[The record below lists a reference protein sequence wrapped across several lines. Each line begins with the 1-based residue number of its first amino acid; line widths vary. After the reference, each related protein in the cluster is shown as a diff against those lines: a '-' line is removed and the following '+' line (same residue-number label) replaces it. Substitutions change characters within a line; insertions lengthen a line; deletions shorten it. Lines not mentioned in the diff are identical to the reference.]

1 MGAFIAPFYIQGF
14 MTVYDLRQPVK
25 GISTGQK
32 SVSMGANNV
41 DLEKR
46 VSGLED
52 KLDTI
57 LTLLNKEA
65 NNDKTRLKPV
75 SGNDGG
81 V

>member
-1 MGAFIAPFYIQGF
+1 MA
-14 MTVYDLRQPVK
+14 VYDFRKAQRGV
-25 GISTGQK
+25 SGQK
-32 SVSMGANNV
+32 IVSMGANNI

-46 VSGLED
+46 VSGLEN

-57 LTLLNKEA
+57 LTLLNKE
-65 NNDKTRLKPV
+65 DKDDKNRLKPV

>member
-1 MGAFIAPFYIQGF
+1 MATYNLTSTQRG
-14 MTVYDLRQPVK
+14 RQRIVSD
-25 GISTGQK
+25 ISG
-32 SVSMGANNV
+32 NNAE
-41 DLEKR
+41 LEKR
-46 VSGLED
+46 VSKMED

-65 NNDKTRLKPV
+65 NNDENRLKPI

>member
-1 MGAFIAPFYIQGF
+1 MA
-14 MTVYDLRQPVK
+14 VYDFRKAQK
-25 GISTGQK
+25 GVSGQK
-32 SVSMGANNV
+32 IVSLGANNN

-46 VSGLED
+46 VSGLEN

-65 NNDKTRLKPV
+65 NNDKNRPKPI

>member
-1 MGAFIAPFYIQGF
+1 MPPFYIRGF
-14 MTVYDLRQPVK
+14 MAVHDFRKAQK
-25 GISTGQK
+25 GVSGQK
-32 SVSMGANNV
+32 IVSLGANNN

-46 VSGLED
+46 VSGLEN

-65 NNDKTRLKPV
+65 NNDENRLKPI
-75 SGNDGG
+75 SGNDSG

>member
-1 MGAFIAPFYIQGF
+1 MATYNLTRKQKGVSGQRI
-14 MTVYDLRQPVK
+14 VSDDL
-25 GISTGQK
+25 G
-32 SVSMGANNV
+32 NNAE
-41 DLEKR
+41 LEKR
-46 VSGLED
+46 VSSIEN

-65 NNDKTRLKPV
+65 NNDENRLKPI

>member
-1 MGAFIAPFYIQGF
+1 MPPFYIRGF
-14 MTVYDLRQPVK
+14 MAVYDFRKAQK
-25 GISTGQK
+25 GVSGQK
-32 SVSMGANNV
+32 IVSLGANNN

-46 VSGLED
+46 VSGLEN

-65 NNDKTRLKPV
+65 NNDKTRFKPV
-75 SGNDGG
+75 SGNDSG

>member
-1 MGAFIAPFYIQGF
+1 MATYNLTRKQYGVSGQRIVPMGSG
-14 MTVYDLRQPVK
+14 
-25 GISTGQK
+25 
-32 SVSMGANNV
+32 NNAE
-41 DLEKR
+41 LEER
-46 VSGLED
+46 VSKMED

-65 NNDKTRLKPV
+65 NNDKTGLKPI

>member
-1 MGAFIAPFYIQGF
+1 MA
-14 MTVYDLRQPVK
+14 VYDFRKAQK
-25 GISTGQK
+25 GVSGQK
-32 SVSMGANNV
+32 IVSLGANNN

-65 NNDKTRLKPV
+65 NNDENRPKPI
-75 SGNDGG
+75 SGDDSG

>member
-1 MGAFIAPFYIQGF
+1 
-14 MTVYDLRQPVK
+14 MTTYNLT
-25 GISTGQK
+25 STQRGGQRI
-32 SVSMGANNV
+32 VSDNSGNNAE
-41 DLEKR
+41 LEER
-46 VSGLED
+46 VSSIEN

-65 NNDKTRLKPV
+65 NNDKNRPKPI

>member
-1 MGAFIAPFYIQGF
+1 MA
-14 MTVYDLRQPVK
+14 VYDLRK
-25 GISTGQK
+25 ASKIASGQK
-32 SVSMGANNV
+32 IVSLGADNI

-57 LTLLNKEA
+57 LTLLKKEA
-65 NNDKTRLKPV
+65 NNDKNRPESI

>member
-1 MGAFIAPFYIQGF
+1 MA
-14 MTVYDLRQPVK
+14 TYDLT
-25 GISTGQK
+25 STQRGGQRI
-32 SVSMGANNV
+32 VSDNSGNNAE
-41 DLEKR
+41 LEKR
-46 VSGLED
+46 VSSIED

-65 NNDKTRLKPV
+65 NNDENRLKPI